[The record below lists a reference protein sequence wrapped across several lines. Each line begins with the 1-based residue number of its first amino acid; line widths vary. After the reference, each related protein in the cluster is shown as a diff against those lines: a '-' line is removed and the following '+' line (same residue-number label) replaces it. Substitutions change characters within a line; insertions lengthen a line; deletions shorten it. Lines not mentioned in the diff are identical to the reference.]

1 MYYLLLLIVILYILF
16 PPFAIKYNNYRKKR
30 ILEQY
35 GRDNVEPLPHL
46 YTQEE
51 VNEIDDSI
59 NIEKFM
65 KDVYH
70 IYKEYEESKQ
80 YRDYDKMQ
88 LLLGHDLKVLTIE
101 KTQQLER
108 LDQRVIYKG
117 ITCRGGGICH
127 IYKYGPVEKIDVILN
142 INRVC
147 YTVNKHNTI
156 IDGDEN
162 PEEITY
168 RLTFEKTKNGYPSN
182 CPQCG
187 ASLEMN
193 DECKCVFCDSFISN
207 TYGDYKLIFKETLR
221 RANIR

>member
-1 MYYLLLLIVILYILF
+1 MYIFLGIIVFLYILF
-16 PPFAIKYNNYRKKR
+16 PFFSIRYTDYRKKM
-30 ILEQY
+30 ILEKY
-35 GRDNVEPLPHL
+35 GRDDVEPLPHL
-46 YTQEE
+46 MTQEE
-51 VNEIDDSI
+51 VNQIDDSI
-59 NIEKFM
+59 RLDKFM
-65 KDVYH
+65 KDVYN

-88 LLLGHDLKVLTIE
+88 LLLGHDLKILTIE
-101 KTQQLER
+101 KTQELEVKD
-108 LDQRVIYKG
+108 LRVIYQG
-117 ITCRGGGICH
+117 ITCRGGGISH

-142 INRVC
+142 VNRVC
-147 YTVNKHNTI
+147 YTVNKHNVI
-156 IDGDEN
+156 VDGDEI
-162 PEEITY
+162 PEAITY

-221 RANIR
+221 RENIR